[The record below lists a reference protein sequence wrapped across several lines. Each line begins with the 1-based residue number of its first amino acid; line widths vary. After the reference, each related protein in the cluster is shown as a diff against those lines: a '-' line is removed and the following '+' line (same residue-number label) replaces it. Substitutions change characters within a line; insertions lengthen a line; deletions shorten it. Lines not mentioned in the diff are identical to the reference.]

1 MSTDAGP
8 AITRYDFTRG
18 ALRGTHFTL
27 YASCLIHRGENHLE
41 TLPLAAIASLRVA
54 YERDAR
60 RLGWGV
66 ALLIVALL
74 LFAVSGPLAELAGS
88 ASAEMAA
95 AGAAGAAGV
104 ARALQGLFR
113 FFLAVANAL
122 PFAGGAIALAG
133 IALGVVGWLGNTTLV
148 LDFAG
153 SERVYPVRGRN
164 PGLLD
169 FSEAVCERLMSLKR

>member
-27 YASCLIHRGENHLE
+27 YASCLVHRGENHLE

-66 ALLIVALL
+66 ALLVVALV
-74 LFAVSGPLAELAGS
+74 LFAVSGPLAEFAGT
-88 ASAEMAA
+88 ASAEVAA
-95 AGAAGAAGV
+95 AGASGV

-113 FFLAVANAL
+113 FLFAVANAL
-122 PFAGGAIALAG
+122 PFAGVGIALAG
-133 IALGVVGWLGNTTLV
+133 VALGVVGWLGNTTLV

>member
-27 YASCLIHRGENHLE
+27 YANCLTHRGENHLE

-66 ALLIVALL
+66 ALLVVALV
-74 LFAVSGPLAELAGS
+74 LFAVSAPLAELAS
-88 ASAEMAA
+88 TASAEIAA
-95 AGAAGAAGV
+95 AGASGV
-104 ARALQGLFR
+104 ARALQGLLR
-113 FFLAVANAL
+113 FLLAVANAL
-122 PFAGGAIALAG
+122 PFAGAAIALAG
-133 IALGVVGWLGNTTLV
+133 VALGVVGWLGNTTLV

>member
-27 YASCLIHRGENHLE
+27 YANCLIHRGENHLE
-41 TLPLAAIASLRVA
+41 TLSLAAIASLRVA

-66 ALLIVALL
+66 ALLVVALV
-74 LFAVSGPLAELAGS
+74 LFAVSGPLAEFAD
-88 ASAEMAA
+88 
-95 AGAAGAAGV
+95 
-104 ARALQGLFR
+104 ARAAEIAKTDANAVTRVLQASFG
-113 FFLAVANAL
+113 FFGAVAKAL
-122 PFAGGAIALAG
+122 PFAGALIALGG

-169 FSEAVCERLMSLKR
+169 FSEAICERLMSLKR